1 VPPSLVGK
9 DFDSKGVFSVP
20 SLGRVSIN
28 YEANPIWDD
37 IGSLR
42 GGLLTNYMPAY
53 MTYQTF
59 QWQHFFQRQQA
70 SSKMKPSLKR
80 VGHTHSRSC
89 LCHTVPVRPA
99 LPVKQGMSSMPE
111 RQMIVCV
118 VGVRSTND
126 ADVLFLPSQP
136 HAHRR
141 DRKNGLAKARGQ
153 CFLPLASCSL
163 HRDRDG

>member
-53 MTYQTF
+53 MSYQTF

-70 SSKMKPSLKR
+70 SSKMEPFLKQVGVLSMIHTQLVLSLPYSHSPSGITSEAGYKFDAR
-80 VGHTHSRSC
+80 AANDYRIICTPHTHH
-89 LCHTVPVRPA
+89 HTHVHCCSYLPA
-99 LPVKQGMSSMPE
+99 SLMSSP
-111 RQMIVCV
+111 
-118 VGVRSTND
+118 
-126 ADVLFLPSQP
+126 A
-136 HAHRR
+136 
-141 DRKNGLAKARGQ
+141 
-153 CFLPLASCSL
+153 
-163 HRDRDG
+163 